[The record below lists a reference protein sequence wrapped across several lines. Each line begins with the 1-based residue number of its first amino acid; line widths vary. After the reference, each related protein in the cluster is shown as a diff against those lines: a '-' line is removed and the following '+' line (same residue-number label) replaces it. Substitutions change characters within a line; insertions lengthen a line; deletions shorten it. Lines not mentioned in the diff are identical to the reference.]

1 MRRKR
6 TFRNGPFS
14 NEVQVT
20 FEEGFRCGGVTALFQ
35 YAWGVGILVLASGVW
50 SSCNRPCE
58 DAPAACELAPDPGP
72 CFAAIPKFY
81 FDSETQECKE
91 FTWGGCGGV
100 VPFDSFE
107 ACQDC
112 QCD

>member
-1 MRRKR
+1 ME
-6 TFRNGPFS
+6 FRQHS
-14 NEVQVT
+14 WH
-20 FEEGFRCGGVTALFQ
+20 
-35 YAWGVGILVLASGVW
+35 WGVDRDMNAVLQSVLGAVLMIVVAGAA
-50 SSCNRPCE
+50 SSCTPECD
-58 DAPAACELAPDPGP
+58 DAPAACDLLPDPGP

-100 VPFDSFE
+100 VPFDTFD
-107 ACQDC
+107 ACQEC

>member
-1 MRRKR
+1 M
-6 TFRNGPFS
+6 NAVLQS
-14 NEVQVT
+14 
-20 FEEGFRCGGVTALFQ
+20 ALG
-35 YAWGVGILVLASGVW
+35 AVLMIVVAGAT
-50 SSCNRPCE
+50 SSCTPECD
-58 DAPAACELAPDPGP
+58 DAPAACDLLPDLGP

-100 VPFDSFE
+100 VPFDTFD
-107 ACQDC
+107 ACQEC

>member
-1 MRRKR
+1 MNAFLQ
-6 TFRNGPFS
+6 T
-14 NEVQVT
+14 
-20 FEEGFRCGGVTALFQ
+20 
-35 YAWGVGILVLASGVW
+35 ASGLGFVALVAGAA
-50 SSCNRPCE
+50 SSCNPACD
-58 DAPAACELAPDPGP
+58 DAPTACELLPDPGP

-100 VPFDSFE
+100 VPFDTFD
-107 ACQDC
+107 ACQEC